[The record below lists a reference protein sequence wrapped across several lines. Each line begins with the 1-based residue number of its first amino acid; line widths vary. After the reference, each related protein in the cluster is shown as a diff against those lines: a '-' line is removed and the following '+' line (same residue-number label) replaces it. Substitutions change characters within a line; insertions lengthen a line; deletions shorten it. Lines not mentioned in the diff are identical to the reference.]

1 MSDTTPIPIGQ
12 MTRTD
17 LEQLIATVVRRV
29 VREELQNASYIRSDG
44 IQVRVVA
51 EEASPDYLAELQAD
65 YGPFKTAK
73 SNRRTKKS
81 CSVNCTSWALTHNV
95 PHRVHA

>member
-1 MSDTTPIPIGQ
+1 MSETATMPVSQ

-44 IQVRVVA
+44 VRVRYVS
-51 EEASPDYLAELQAD
+51 EEAAPDYLAELQAD
-65 YGPFKTAK
+65 YQAIQDGQVQLVDEETVLRELRELGVDA
-73 SNRRTKKS
+73 
-81 CSVNCTSWALTHNV
+81 
-95 PHRVHA
+95 

>member
-1 MSDTTPIPIGQ
+1 MSDTTAMPISQ

-44 IQVRVVA
+44 IRVRYVA
-51 EEASPDYLAELQAD
+51 EEATPDYLAELQAD
-65 YGPFKTAK
+65 YQAIQNGQVELADEETVLRELRELGVDA
-73 SNRRTKKS
+73 
-81 CSVNCTSWALTHNV
+81 
-95 PHRVHA
+95 

>member
-1 MSDTTPIPIGQ
+1 MSDTTAMPISQ

-44 IQVRVVA
+44 IRVRVVA
-51 EEASPDYLAELQAD
+51 DEATPDYLAELQAD
-65 YGPFKTAK
+65 YRAIQDGQVELADEETVLCELRELGVDA
-73 SNRRTKKS
+73 
-81 CSVNCTSWALTHNV
+81 
-95 PHRVHA
+95 